1 MFSFIVENFQT
12 TITGFIITAIMAALI
27 VKIVHDIRKSKSVGC
42 GCGSCRCLSNG
53 AAKR

>member
-12 TITGFIITAIMAALI
+12 AITTLLVAVIMAMSI
-27 VKIVHDIRKSKSVGC
+27 IKIVHDIRKSKPVGC